1 MDVYACVCVWK
12 IREERFGKIKNDI
25 IIYTFYAYKGRK
37 ILKVN
42 EKSIN
47 EEYNFFRF

>member
-1 MDVYACVCVWK
+1 MRVCVWK

-42 EKSIN
+42 GKVLMKNII
-47 EEYNFFRF
+47 FKVLKF